1 MAGFPSI
8 TLCSKL
14 IILMDAVTFNLI
26 INSLP
31 NPPPKSKVKR
41 GMIKRGSLYCFY
53 NNKLKLLMIDWFRFV
68 FLLWKVDA
76 TETYWVKKLI
86 TSDELTM
93 VCQFFALVV
102 MWLRRDTFTLEVPR
116 WLYDYFSLG
125 VFIIH

>member
-1 MAGFPSI
+1 
-8 TLCSKL
+8 
-14 IILMDAVTFNLI
+14 
-26 INSLP
+26 
-31 NPPPKSKVKR
+31 
-41 GMIKRGSLYCFY
+41 
-53 NNKLKLLMIDWFRFV
+53 MIDWFRFV